1 MANSGH
7 DPTRLDR
14 LEGLVEVLLNR
25 HIEFEEEH
33 KRLLTAQVVLTDRL
47 DKLTQKVDRIAEV
60 QAETT
65 DKLNA
70 LIAIVDGQSL
80 TVQQLLSAQVALTKT
95 VDAIVRKRPPA
106 NRA

>member
-1 MANSGH
+1 VANSGH

-80 TVQQLLSAQVALTKT
+80 TVQQLLSAQMALTKT
-95 VDAIVRKRPPA
+95 VDAIVRKRTPA

>member
-1 MANSGH
+1 MANNGH

-95 VDAIVRKRPPA
+95 VDAIVRKRTPA